1 MISTLHHYEQVHNHC
16 EQISVIQRSLRT
28 DFSNTKVATTIFRF
42 LHEKIRKLF
51 FLVRFLE

>member
-16 EQISVIQRSLRT
+16 EQISVIERSLRT
-28 DFSNTKVATTIFRF
+28 DFSNTKVAATIFRS

>member
-16 EQISVIQRSLRT
+16 EKISVIERSLRT
-28 DFSNTKVATTIFRF
+28 DFSNTKVAATIFRS

-51 FLVRFLE
+51 FLVRF